1 MPINVN
7 LSPDRGVAAQTLM
20 NRSGGAILRDI
31 ANFAFPGRINPNT
44 EFYGHEDKQQL
55 QINGGQRL
63 DVIFDYLLENGEVK
77 NPENGNNKEM
87 KIYIKLEDPGD
98 PIDLISSSS
107 SDSDLEI
114 DEGMKKKRKR
124 RSTKRRKTT
133 KRRKSTKRKTKRR
146 KNKRNRRK

>member
-20 NRSGGAILRDI
+20 HRSGGAILRDI

-63 DVIFDYLLENGEVK
+63 DVIFDYLLENG
-77 NPENGNNKEM
+77 
-87 KIYIKLEDPGD
+87 
-98 PIDLISSSS
+98 
-107 SDSDLEI
+107 
-114 DEGMKKKRKR
+114 
-124 RSTKRRKTT
+124 
-133 KRRKSTKRKTKRR
+133 
-146 KNKRNRRK
+146 